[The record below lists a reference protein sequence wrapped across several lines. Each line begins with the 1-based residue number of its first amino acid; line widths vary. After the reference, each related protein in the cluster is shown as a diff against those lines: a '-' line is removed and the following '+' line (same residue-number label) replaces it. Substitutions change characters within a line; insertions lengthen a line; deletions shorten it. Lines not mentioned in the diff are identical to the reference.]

1 MGAGMEMDVNPVEM
15 SGEQKGRKKSQH
27 KMINAINIDVNT
39 ASLGERKN
47 VKGKG
52 KGKGKLVRIDED
64 MEMAASK
71 FIVPL
76 LPAQGRLT
84 AWEVASD
91 GNTVL

>member
-1 MGAGMEMDVNPVEM
+1 
-15 SGEQKGRKKSQH
+15 
-27 KMINAINIDVNT
+27 MINVINIDVNM

-52 KGKGKLVRIDED
+52 KGKGKLVRIDKD

-71 FIVPL
+71 FIVPM

-84 AWEVASD
+84 VWEVVSD
-91 GNTVL
+91 GNAVL